1 MTFFNRARGVTA
13 GFPAETY
20 LGSRMR
26 GGGLFERW
34 PRGHRVKTS
43 VMSRF
48 PWFFRSVLV
57 QIVSVFPE
65 SYRCNI
71 VASLWVVL
79 MVFRGLNVQF
89 KVDLYMVCHRSQ
101 LQGVI
106 QKRYTV
112 TKAFFALKGENWYY
126 LKYNYCYRPLRREC
140 GFARIDELENGL
152 YHAGNARAHV
162 SYMLCSTTRKS
173 T

>member
-1 MTFFNRARGVTA
+1 MCCNCFLTQYVTA

-48 PWFFRSVLV
+48 PQFFRSVLV

-65 SYRCNI
+65 FYRCNI
-71 VASLWVVL
+71 VASLWVML
-79 MVFRGLNVQF
+79 MAFCGLNVQF

-101 LQGVI
+101 LHSTSFIVSCTTDDGWCFIRNMFWLKKNFKNIVWFI
-106 QKRYTV
+106 
-112 TKAFFALKGENWYY
+112 KAIYY
-126 LKYNYCYRPLRREC
+126 SCAATEP
-140 GFARIDELENGL
+140 
-152 YHAGNARAHV
+152 
-162 SYMLCSTTRKS
+162 
-173 T
+173 

>member
-1 MTFFNRARGVTA
+1 MKVYANYVQSWFTYDSFFSSHLLPHSATPPSLAFFSTRLRSQWLNARPGDPVIA
-13 GFPAETY
+13 GCPAETY

-34 PRGHRVKTS
+34 PRGHRVKIP

-48 PWFFRSVLV
+48 PQFFGSVLV

-65 SYRCNI
+65 FYRCNI

-79 MVFRGLNVQF
+79 MAFRGLNVQF

-101 LQGVI
+101 LH
-106 QKRYTV
+106 
-112 TKAFFALKGENWYY
+112 
-126 LKYNYCYRPLRREC
+126 CYS
-140 GFARIDELENGL
+140 
-152 YHAGNARAHV
+152 HVNAN
-162 SYMLCSTTRKS
+162 
-173 T
+173 